1 MWKRFPY
8 VNLVFETLR
17 EIWWVQFDDIRAKF
31 FFLGK
36 GKCQIV
42 THNLLHFQKSHK
54 DKISY
59 LIINHWM
66 SQLLEIY
73 ALIWSMLTLWLHDK
87 SYVQIKIILFKL
99 DIVNVLPLLLYY
111 YVFYHHCLNMNFQKN
126 KMSSC
131 EIIVLLWSNINN
143 KINFIIGHLTT
154 KLG

>member
-17 EIWWVQFDDIRAKF
+17 EIWWVQFDDIKAKN

-42 THNLLHFQKSHK
+42 THILLHFQKSHK
-54 DKISY
+54 DKTSY

-73 ALIWSMLTLWLHDK
+73 ALIW
-87 SYVQIKIILFKL
+87 
-99 DIVNVLPLLLYY
+99 
-111 YVFYHHCLNMNFQKN
+111 
-126 KMSSC
+126 
-131 EIIVLLWSNINN
+131 
-143 KINFIIGHLTT
+143 
-154 KLG
+154 